1 MNYRLFLS
9 QSYLVKFYNLER
21 ILITVTDSFIVSV
34 NSLFV
39 QLQSCLLY
47 SDLLHPPPDHG
58 RLLPADGEEA
68 VGTGAHWGGHAKSG
82 KV

>member
-21 ILITVTDSFIVSV
+21 ILITVTESFIVSV

-39 QLQSCLLY
+39 QLQSCILY
-47 SDLLHPPPDHG
+47 SDLLHPPADHV
-58 RLLPADGEEA
+58 RLLPADGEET
-68 VGTGAHWGGHAKSG
+68 VGTGAHWGGHAESG